1 MSVKAQKPKAKIKA
15 NSVVGNIILWLAV
28 LAVILPLVWVFLTS
42 LNSNQDFYSNVW
54 GLPKEWVWSN
64 YARAWER
71 GNIGS
76 GVINSV
82 VVSLGALAV
91 NLVCSTTS
99 AYALSRFEFRGRKAL
114 YGLYVAAIMVPS
126 IITLIP
132 QYFMLL
138 QLNLLDTRLGLI
150 LVYGLSSVPFST
162 FMLFGFFKAL
172 PHELEEAAMID
183 GAGYIKTFRTIML
196 PLAQPGVI
204 TVMIVNFI
212 DYWNEYYKAMSYVT
226 TPSKLTIPVGL
237 VQFTQQSQYRI
248 DWGALMAS
256 NIIMIIP
263 TIVVYCIF
271 QNSIQKGL
279 TAGAVKG

>member
-42 LNSNQDFYSNVW
+42 LKSNQDFYSNVW

-64 YARAWER
+64 YARAWEL

>member
-1 MSVKAQKPKAKIKA
+1 
-15 NSVVGNIILWLAV
+15 
-28 LAVILPLVWVFLTS
+28 
-42 LNSNQDFYSNVW
+42 
-54 GLPKEWVWSN
+54 
-64 YARAWER
+64 
-71 GNIGS
+71 
-76 GVINSV
+76 
-82 VVSLGALAV
+82 
-91 NLVCSTTS
+91 
-99 AYALSRFEFRGRKAL
+99 
-114 YGLYVAAIMVPS
+114 
-126 IITLIP
+126 
-132 QYFMLL
+132 MLL